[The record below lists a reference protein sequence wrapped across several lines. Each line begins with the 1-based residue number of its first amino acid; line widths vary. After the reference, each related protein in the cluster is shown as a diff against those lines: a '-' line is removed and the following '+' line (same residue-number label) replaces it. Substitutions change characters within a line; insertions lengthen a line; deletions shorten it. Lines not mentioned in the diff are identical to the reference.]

1 MSEQNTTGFE
11 ATMAVDAASLQ
22 ARVSHVHDLESA
34 ESRRRPPRIGRYLV
48 VDELGRGG
56 MGVVYAAYCAARL

>member
-1 MSEQNTTGFE
+1 MSGNSTTGFE

-22 ARVSHVHDLESA
+22 ARVSHVHERDSPET
-34 ESRRRPPRIGRYLV
+34 RRRPQRIGRYLV